1 MIFPGFPGVPSFFQ
15 VFQVEWEPCDVMPGL
30 GAVGGPCFRPVAGEP
45 PEEGLL
51 LPLSETKKQPQ
62 AHTHISKHQ
71 DTNGLH
77 HSGVTDVNT

>member
-1 MIFPGFPGVPSFFQ
+1 
-15 VFQVEWEPCDVMPGL
+15 MPGL
-30 GAVGGPCFRPVAGEP
+30 GAVGGPCFRPNAGEP

-51 LPLSETKKQPQ
+51 LPLSETKKQLQ

-71 DTNGLH
+71 DTNGLQ